1 MYLKTNEENIIEK
14 IKIKKR
20 NTIIKIFQFDE
31 NKLEFNLV
39 KEINN
44 PHIKV
49 IKETKN

>member
-1 MYLKTNEENIIEK
+1 MYLKTNEEYIFEK
-14 IKIKKR
+14 IKIRKR
-20 NTIIKIFQFDE
+20 NTIIQIFQFDE

-44 PHIKV
+44 PHKKE